1 VGYPVPGSLP
11 AGNMGM
17 GKRLTG
23 IAIGAA
29 LFCALPA
36 VAQAAGP
43 YPAGQPYATWD
54 GTSPFNCILQDAGT
68 GTTVPDPNADPY
80 CVEFDKT
87 HQNVTDFGIFDF
99 LANEPARFA
108 AAGPKCFYYQS
119 DHWTGSIVQ
128 DTSPETWH
136 WDGQYFFD
144 KALGVGGVNIQSFRI
159 GGQPASP
166 SAYGE
171 VPPEFAPYMDQGGG
185 GSYFIANEPADP
197 TCYARVDTPAE
208 QAQIYAH
215 GTPPPLPPG
224 SAGGLGGSA
233 GSAAGVPTALVT
245 TKCKRKK
252 RHGHASA
259 AKKRRCKKKRR

>member
-1 VGYPVPGSLP
+1 
-11 AGNMGM
+11 MGM

-23 IAIGAA
+23 IAIGVA
-29 LFCALPA
+29 LLCALPA
-36 VAQAAGP
+36 AAQADSP
-43 YPAGQPYATWD
+43 YGQAQPYAPWD
-54 GTSPFNCILQDAGT
+54 GTNPFNCTLQNAGT

-87 HQNVTDFGIFDF
+87 QQNVTGFGIFDF

-119 DHWTGSIVQ
+119 DHWTGSIMQ
-128 DTSPETWH
+128 GTSPEFWH

-144 KALGVGGVNIQSFRI
+144 KAFGVGGVNVQSFRI

-185 GSYFIANEPADP
+185 GSYIISNEPADP
-197 TCYARVDTPAE
+197 NCAARVDTPEE
-208 QAQIYAH
+208 QAQVYVN
-215 GTPPPLPPG
+215 GRPPPLPGGIPG
-224 SAGGLGGSA
+224 SVAGQSGPNRG
-233 GSAAGVPTALVT
+233 AAAARS
-245 TKCKRKK
+245 KCKKRRHHRGHASTARKK
-252 RHGHASA
+252 RCH
-259 AKKRRCKKKRR
+259 KRKHRR